1 MLFLSAPHPGADHPT
16 GRSWSSAAW
25 QHVRVFALR
34 LICPPPATDAVVAL
48 LHRHPAATHL
58 AVLRGAALEPLGDVV
73 LVDLA
78 REAVSEVL
86 AELRSLPGGGTWAYA
101 LENVDTTLSS
111 YAAEAERVAPGLGV
125 DAVVWEEVQARTHE
139 ESELSGS
146 FLALMVLATLIAAV
160 GVLLDSPVLIVGAM
174 VVGPEFG
181 PVAGLTVALVQRR
194 LDLARRSLT
203 ALAVGFPLAIVAALL
218 MTRVAVALGELPAS
232 YAGERRPLT
241 EFISHPDGYAVL
253 VALLAG
259 VAGVVSLTSAKS
271 AALVGVA
278 VSVTTIPAA
287 ADVGVAAA
295 AERWSECGGAAAQL
309 TVNLVALVLA
319 GVLTLELRRRG
330 SRRSRSRAART

>member
-1 MLFLSAPHPGADHPT
+1 M
-16 GRSWSSAAW
+16 
-25 QHVRVFALR
+25 FALR
-34 LICPPPATDAVVAL
+34 LTCPPHATDAVVSL

-58 AVLRGAALEPLGDVV
+58 VLLRGAGLEPAGDVV

-86 AELRSLPGGGTWAYA
+86 GELRALPGGADWPFA
-101 LENVDTTLSS
+101 LENVDTTLSP
-111 YAAEAERVAPGLGV
+111 YADEAERVAPGLGV
-125 DAVVWEEVQARTHE
+125 DAVVWEEVEARTSE

-160 GVLLDSPVLIVGAM
+160 GVLLDSPVLVVGAM

-181 PVAGLTVALVQRR
+181 AVAGLTVALVQRR
-194 LDLARRSLT
+194 WDRARRSLR
-203 ALAVGFPLAIVAALL
+203 ALAVGFPLAAAGALVL
-218 MTRVAVALGELPAS
+218 TRVVIALGDLPPT

-241 EFISHPDGYAVL
+241 EFISRPDGFAVL

-271 AALVGVA
+271 AGLVGVA

-295 AERWSECGGAAAQL
+295 AGRWSECGGAAAQL
-309 TVNLVALVLA
+309 AVNLVALVVA
-319 GVLTLELRRRG
+319 GVATLELRKRG